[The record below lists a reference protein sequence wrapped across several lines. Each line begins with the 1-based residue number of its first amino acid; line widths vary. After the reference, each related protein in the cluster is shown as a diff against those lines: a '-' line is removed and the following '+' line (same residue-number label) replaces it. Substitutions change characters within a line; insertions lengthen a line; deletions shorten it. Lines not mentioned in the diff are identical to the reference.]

1 MRTPKYKNTI
11 VNLLQKTHLMSL
23 ADLQKKIPNADF
35 STLFRNVEKMIESGE
50 VRRIVLDRDTILY
63 ELEGAHQHHHFVC
76 SSCGTVESIHED
88 IVLSGKRIIED
99 ILIKGQCEQCTAS

>member
-1 MRTPKYKNTI
+1 
-11 VNLLQKTHLMSL
+11 MSL

-63 ELEGAHQHHHFVC
+63 ELEGAHHEHHHFVC